1 MGYDEA
7 GRLKSADERRG
18 AGPVES
24 LCEAAPGLFALPD
37 LDDAKTLV
45 GTAGGVQDQPVGQ
58 GVLDVRCEPLVAL
71 PARSDVLD
79 ECVRHDRTM
88 DTSGLA
94 SV

>member
-1 MGYDEA
+1 M
-7 GRLKSADERRG
+7 KTADEPRG

-24 LCEAAPGLFALPD
+24 PLRSGARIFALPD
-37 LDDAKTLV
+37 LDDAKALV
-45 GTAGGVQDQPVGQ
+45 GSAGGVQDQPVGQ

-79 ECVRHDRTM
+79 QCVRHDRTM
-88 DTSGLA
+88 DTGGLA